1 VPSFSAGDGTLLAY
15 REEGSGPPLICHPG
29 GPGRASDYLEDL
41 AGLTEHRTLI
51 LLDQRGTGRSA
62 VPEDPRSFTPAQL
75 ADDVE
80 ALRGQL
86 GLETIEL
93 LGHSAGGK
101 VAQVYA
107 SAHPDRLSALLLICS
122 WLSMGPDTE
131 GERAEIRASRSN
143 EPWYPEAAEAA
154 EAMPYA
160 RPAERSRLDRMM
172 RPFWYGKWDERCQ
185 AHAASADEQMN
196 LRFAGMFAAAPV
208 PELDLAA
215 VGAPT
220 LVVGGSLDVLT
231 PPSLSGELA
240 GRFSAGK
247 LEILEGAG
255 HFPWVDEPAA
265 FRSAVGGFLD
275 GLSNA

>member
-1 VPSFSAGDGTLLAY
+1 VPTFAADDGTLLAY

-29 GPGRASDYLEDL
+29 GPGRASDYFEDL
-41 AGLTEHRTLI
+41 AGLTAHRTLI

-62 VPEDPRSFTPAQL
+62 IPEDPRSFNPAQL

-80 ALRGQL
+80 ALRRSL
-86 GLETIEL
+86 GLERIEL

-107 SAHPDRLSALLLICS
+107 SAHPERLSALLLITS
-122 WLSMGPDTE
+122 WLNMGPDTE
-131 GERAEIRASRSN
+131 QERAQIRASRSA
-143 EPWYPEAAEAA
+143 EPWYPDAAEAA

-215 VGAPT
+215 VIAPT

-231 PPSLSGELA
+231 PPSLSRELA

-255 HFPWVDEPAA
+255 HFPWVDEPKS
-265 FRSAVGGFLD
+265 FRGAVGGFLD
-275 GLSNA
+275 GLGAA

>member
-1 VPSFSAGDGTLLAY
+1 MATFAADDGTLLAY

-41 AGLTEHRTLI
+41 AGLTAQRTLI

-62 VPEDPRSFTPAQL
+62 IPDDPRSFSPAQL

-80 ALRGQL
+80 ALRQHL
-86 GLETIEL
+86 GVDTIEL

-107 SAHPDRLSALLLICS
+107 SAHPDRIGALLLICS
-122 WLSMGPDTE
+122 WLNMGPDTE
-131 GERAEIRASRSN
+131 QERADIRASRCD

-208 PELDLAA
+208 PELQLDA
-215 VGAPT
+215 VTAPT

-231 PPSLSGELA
+231 PPSCSRELA
-240 GRFSAGK
+240 GRFPAGQ
-247 LEILEGAG
+247 LDIVDGAG
-255 HFPWVDEPAA
+255 HFPWVDEPTA
-265 FRSAVGGFLD
+265 FRTAVGGFLD
-275 GLSNA
+275 GLGG

>member
-1 VPSFSAGDGTLLAY
+1 VPTFSADDGTLLAY

-62 VPEDPRSFTPAQL
+62 VPEDPRSFSPAQL
-75 ADDVE
+75 AADVE
-80 ALRGQL
+80 TLRGHL
-86 GLETIEL
+86 GLHTVEL

-107 SAHPDRLSALLLICS
+107 SEHPDRLRALLLICS
-122 WLSMGPDTE
+122 WLNMGPDTE
-131 GERAEIRASRSN
+131 AERLDIRASRSD

-160 RPAERSRLDRMM
+160 RPAERSRLDRMI

-196 LRFAGMFAAAPV
+196 LRFAGVFSAAPV
-208 PELDLAA
+208 PALHLED
-215 VGAPT
+215 VSAPT
-220 LVVGGSLDVLT
+220 LVVGGSLDMLT
-231 PPSLSGELA
+231 PPSCSRELA

-247 LEILEGAG
+247 LEILDGAG
-255 HFPWVDEPAA
+255 HFPWVDEPDA
-265 FRSAVGGFLD
+265 FRSAVGNFLA
-275 GLSNA
+275 GLGDA